1 MLLLL
6 LFLLF
11 LLRHSV
17 MCNSLWPHQESLA
30 HQVPLSMGFPR
41 HEYWIR
47 LPFPSSGDFPDPG
60 IELASSALAGGLFI
74 TMPPGKPRSRWEET
88 INKTKR
94 LLSAWEKIFANE
106 ATEKRLIF
114 KTYKRLMQF
123 NGLPWWFSG
132 KESATSDMQMA
143 PPLRQKT
150 KKN

>member
-1 MLLLL
+1 MTQGLNLKLVSPMT
-6 LFLLF
+6 
-11 LLRHSV
+11 H
-17 MCNSLWPHQESLA
+17 
-30 HQVPLSMGFPR
+30 
-41 HEYWIR
+41 
-47 LPFPSSGDFPDPG
+47 
-60 IELASSALAGGLFI
+60 ALAGGLFI

-132 KESATSDMQMA
+132 KESACRCRRCKFNPWIRKIPWRRKWQPTIAFLPGKSHEQRNLAGYSLWHNLATQQQQKMQ
-143 PPLRQKT
+143 LSIKT
-150 KKN
+150 NNPI